1 MGNAQRSA
9 EFCNRLSL
17 QLPIIQAPMAGVS
30 TPAMA
35 AAVTNAGGLGSLGI
49 GAATVDG
56 ARDMIQAAQA
66 LTDGPI
72 NTNVF
77 CNRPAQV
84 DAAQDA
90 AWLARL
96 GPEFAAF
103 GAHPPQALSEIYQSF
118 VGNDA
123 MTDMLLDAKPGVVS
137 FHFGLPTAQQ
147 IAAFKAQGTYLI
159 ASATNLAEAR
169 AVEVAGLDAVVAQG
183 WEAGGHRGCF
193 DKNARDDRH
202 GTFALTRTLV
212 HEVGIPVIAAGGIM
226 DGAGV
231 RAVLDLGAVA
241 AQLGT
246 AFVGCDESSANTAYR
261 AALFGAPA
269 HHTVMTRVIS
279 GRPARCLQNRFTDW
293 GRDVPDA
300 DVPDYPRAYDAG
312 KALNTAAGA
321 AGDGGYGA
329 QWAGQGAPL
338 ARAMSTHQ
346 LMSALRD
353 ELQVTRL

>member
-1 MGNAQRSA
+1 MGQV
-9 EFCNRLSL
+9 EFCSRLNL

-49 GAATVDG
+49 GAASVDG
-56 ARDMIQAAQA
+56 ARDMIRAAQR

-72 NTNVF
+72 NANVF
-77 CNRPAQV
+77 CHRPARA
-84 DAAQDA
+84 DAAQDT
-90 AWLARL
+90 AWLTRL
-96 GPEFAAF
+96 EPEFAAF
-103 GAHPPQALSEIYQSF
+103 GAQPPQALSEIYQSF

-159 ASATNLAEAR
+159 ASATNLTEAR
-169 AVEVAGLDAVVAQG
+169 AVEAAGMDAVVAQG

-193 DKNARDDRH
+193 DENARDDRH
-202 GTFALTRTLV
+202 GTFALTRILV
-212 HEVGIPVIAAGGIM
+212 QKVGSPVIAAGGIM

-246 AFVGCDESSANTAYR
+246 AFVGCDESSANAAYR
-261 AALFGAPA
+261 AALFGTPA
-269 HHTVMTRVIS
+269 YHTVMTRVIS
-279 GRPARCLQNRFTDW
+279 GRPARCLQNRFSDW
-293 GRDVPDA
+293 GRDVSDA
-300 DVPDYPRAYDAG
+300 DVPDYPRTYDAG
-312 KALNTAAGA
+312 KALNAAASAAGE
-321 AGDGGYGA
+321 GGYGA
-329 QWAGQGAPL
+329 HWAGQGVPL
-338 ARAMSTHQ
+338 ARSMSTDE
-346 LMSALRD
+346 LMSALRE
-353 ELQVTRL
+353 ELQAFPI